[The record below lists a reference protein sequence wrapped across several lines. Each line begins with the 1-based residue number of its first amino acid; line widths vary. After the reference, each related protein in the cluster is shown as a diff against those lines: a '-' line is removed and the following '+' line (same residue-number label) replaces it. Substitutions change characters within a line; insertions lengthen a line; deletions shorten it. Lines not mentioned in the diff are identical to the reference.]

1 MAGSQN
7 GRRPVQVVVSQC
19 CSFEMRGISVYAE
32 CEEKS
37 PVEREEMTKLRMY
50 NLEHKLWDQEGM
62 VFEHQGKFSVKL
74 CVYGDELETIGL
86 LFLLVGQNSS
96 NNVY

>member
-1 MAGSQN
+1 ML
-7 GRRPVQVVVSQC
+7 VVVSHC
-19 CSFEMRGISVYAE
+19 CSFEMSGISVYAE

-62 VFEHQGKFSVKL
+62 VFLSSQQGLRRLSTRVS
-74 CVYGDELETIGL
+74 
-86 LFLLVGQNSS
+86 FL
-96 NNVY
+96 